1 MNASQHAR
9 RAKTSQ
15 GSAVHL
21 AKGQTSKWDVEENG

>member
-9 RAKTSQ
+9 QSKTSQ

-21 AKGQTSKWDVEENG
+21 AKGQASKWNVEENG